1 MRGAP
6 MRSPMGD
13 ARLYG
18 MPVHGMHAYRRDT
31 PMIGTPMSTPMRW
44 PMGDARLWERAIIV
58 ATKVAIQMTGRLP
71 IGRVVGGEVVMGG
84 NR

>member
-1 MRGAP
+1 MEAAG
-6 MRSPMGD
+6 
-13 ARLYG
+13 
-18 MPVHGMHAYRRDT
+18 
-31 PMIGTPMSTPMRW
+31 STPMRW
-44 PMGDARLWERAIIV
+44 PMGDARLWEGAIIV